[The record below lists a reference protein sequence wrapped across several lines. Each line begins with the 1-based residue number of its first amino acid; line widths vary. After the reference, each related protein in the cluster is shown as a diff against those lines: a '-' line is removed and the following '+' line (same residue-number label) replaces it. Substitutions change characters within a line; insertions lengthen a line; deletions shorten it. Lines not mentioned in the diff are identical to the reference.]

1 MYECLY
7 GYTPFACED
16 RHNTK
21 LKILKHKHTLKFPD
35 CQPVRQP
42 SRDAMD
48 LMQRLLVEK
57 EKRLCSRRYELNDFT
72 KRFVG
77 GQSVK
82 FAADKTSKSYM
93 GMFVYADDAEDLK
106 QHRFFRNIKW
116 ESMLDRRPPFV
127 PRVKGWED
135 TKYFDEEQPIS
146 DIDSGS
152 SEDEEPAEED
162 ETIPAPNMQK
172 SPDYGSKA
180 SNHHH
185 EDQHIVP
192 STALKLNGDQIDIS
206 KCTKLEVLPPGLPA
220 RQVEAAKD
228 ADEIVDAEK
237 VEGEPLPSPPTKK
250 KREKKR
256 PRCKIL
262 RDPECG
268 KTAMKLRENGA
279 FLGYAYA
286 RPKGVEEVVAQVVVD
301 EAWDGPSSVGDFGNP
316 GLGGMMLP
324 RDEIC

>member
-1 MYECLY
+1 
-7 GYTPFACED
+7 
-16 RHNTK
+16 
-21 LKILKHKHTLKFPD
+21 
-35 CQPVRQP
+35 
-42 SRDAMD
+42 MD

-93 GMFVYADDAEDLK
+93 GMFVYAEDAEDLK
-106 QHRFFRNIKW
+106 RHTFFRGIHW

-127 PRVKGWED
+127 PRVKSWED
-135 TKYFDEEQPIS
+135 TKYFDDEQPIS

-152 SEDEEPAEED
+152 SDDEEPAEEK
-162 ETIPAPNMQK
+162 TPALNVQK
-172 SPDYGSKA
+172 SPDCGSKA

-192 STALKLNGDQIDIS
+192 STALKLKGEPNDCGNLS
-206 KCTKLEVLPPGLPA
+206 PNSPVPY
-220 RQVEAAKD
+220 QVEAAKD

-237 VEGEPLPSPPTKK
+237 VEGEASPPAKK
-250 KREKKR
+250 KKEKKR

-262 RDPECG
+262 RDPETG
-268 KTAMKLRENGA
+268 KTAMKWRENGA

-286 RPKGVEEVVAQVVVD
+286 RPKAPEEVIAQVLMD
-301 EAWDGPSSVGDFGNP
+301 EAWDEGPSSLGDFGNP
-316 GLGGMMLP
+316 GAGGMMLP
-324 RDEIC
+324 REEIF